1 MLSFLQRGMIM
12 EWKNTFHKRINELWE
27 RAKDRDYRLTMEA
40 YAQRIG
46 ITRSGLRG
54 WLAGKGQPDA
64 DGFVRVAKAENVS
77 LAWLLGD
84 DRAFQQC
91 TPKELALIEKY
102 RFLTKPHQKDICV
115 FLEHFYEQ
123 DHSPFMMV
131 AEDRHSDS

>member
-1 MLSFLQRGMIM
+1 M

-27 RAKDRDYRLTMEA
+27 RAKDRDYRLPMEA

-84 DRAFQQC
+84 DREFQQC

-102 RFLTKPHQKDICV
+102 RFLTKPHQEDICV
-115 FLEHFYEQ
+115 LLEYFYEQ
-123 DHSPFMMV
+123 DYSPLMMV
-131 AEDRHSDS
+131 AEDRHRSDS

>member
-1 MLSFLQRGMIM
+1 M

-27 RAKDRDYRLTMEA
+27 QAKDRDYRLTMEA

-84 DRAFQQC
+84 DRPIGDF
-91 TPKELALIEKY
+91 TPDEQEAIKKY
-102 RFLTKPHQKDICV
+102 RALTKIHQEDLRV
-115 FLEHFYEQ
+115 FLDRYYEQ
-123 DHSPFMMV
+123 DCQALMLV
-131 AEDRHSDS
+131 AEDRHRSDS

>member
-1 MLSFLQRGMIM
+1 M

-84 DRAFQQC
+84 DREFQQC

-102 RFLTKPHQKDICV
+102 RFLTKLHQKDICV

-123 DHSPFMMV
+123 DHSPLMMV
-131 AEDRHSDS
+131 AEDRHRSDS

>member
-1 MLSFLQRGMIM
+1 M

-84 DRAFQQC
+84 DIAFQQC

-102 RFLTKPHQKDICV
+102 RSLTKLHQEDICA
-115 FLEHFYEQ
+115 FLKHFYEQ
-123 DHSPFMMV
+123 DHSTLMMV
-131 AEDRHSDS
+131 TEKGRHSNS